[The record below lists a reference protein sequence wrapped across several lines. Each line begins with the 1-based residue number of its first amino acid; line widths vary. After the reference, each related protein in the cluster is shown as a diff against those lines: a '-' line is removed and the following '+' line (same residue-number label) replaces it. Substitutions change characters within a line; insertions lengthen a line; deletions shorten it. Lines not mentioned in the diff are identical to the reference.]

1 MLRLTVCTALTLVL
15 TVGVVQA
22 NFLETELGAR
32 AMGMGGAFV
41 AVADDVTALHWN
53 PAGLARTN
61 GFQVFGMRTSVY
73 SVDGLSEDS
82 VLASYG
88 TGTMGYGVGWARTGA
103 EDTRRDETLYNED
116 TILAGFGMETPVEH
130 LAAGITLKRFSVGA
144 PGYEYY
150 NDPAFEAGGDDAY
163 AADIGALYG
172 RGKWTVGA
180 TVRNLGEP
188 ELQMIS
194 TTPDSLLDA
203 ITSEFRLGGTYLF
216 RDVMLMS
223 AEWRAPREVPEYYEN
238 QYSINLGT
246 EVWFYEAFALR
257 AGMNRSRITAG
268 LGVKTKHVRI
278 DVALLSERRIGS
290 LYRLSAIFLW

>member
-1 MLRLTVCTALTLVL
+1 MLKLTLITIVAL
-15 TVGVVQA
+15 LLLAGAVQA

-53 PAGLARTN
+53 PAGLARLH
-61 GFQVFGMRTSVY
+61 GVQVFGMRTSVY
-73 SVDGLSEDS
+73 SVEGLSEDA

-88 TGTMGYGVGWARTGA
+88 TGSMGYGVGWMRTGA
-103 EDTRRDETLYNED
+103 QDLYNED
-116 TILAGFGMETPVEH
+116 TLLAGYGTETPIDG
-130 LAAGITLKRFSVGA
+130 LAAGVTLKRFSIEA

-150 NDPAFEAGGDDAY
+150 NDPAFASGGDDAY
-163 AADIGALYG
+163 SADLGALYR
-172 RGKWTVGA
+172 RGKWSVGG
-180 TVRNLGEP
+180 TVRNIGEP
-188 ELQMIS
+188 KLQLLS
-194 TTPDSLLDA
+194 TTAEADLDP
-203 ITSEFRLGGTYLF
+203 IVSELRIGGTYLF
-216 RDVMLMS
+216 RDVMLMT
-223 AEWRAPREVPEYYEN
+223 AEWRAPREAPEYYED

-257 AGMNRSRITAG
+257 AGMNRDRITAG
-268 LGVKTKHVRI
+268 LGVRTKHVRI

>member
-1 MLRLTVCTALTLVL
+1 MLKLILSTTVAVL
-15 TVGVVQA
+15 LLVGVVQA

-53 PAGLARTN
+53 PAGLA
-61 GFQVFGMRTSVY
+61 GLQGIQVFGMRTSVY

-88 TGTMGYGVGWARTGA
+88 TGDAGYGVGWMRTGV
-103 EDTRRDETLYNED
+103 EDQDYGGSLYNED
-116 TILAGFGMETPVEH
+116 VLLAGYGMETPIGG
-130 LAAGITLKRFSVGA
+130 LDAGVTLKRFSVNA
-144 PGYEYY
+144 PGYEYG
-150 NDPAFEAGGDDAY
+150 NDPGYTSGGDDAY
-163 AADIGALYG
+163 SADLGAIYRSG
-172 RGKWTVGA
+172 RWSVGG

-188 ELQMIS
+188 KLQLIS
-194 TTPDSLLDA
+194 TTDERDLDPLFH
-203 ITSEFRLGGTYLF
+203 ELRLGGSYLF
-216 RDVMLMS
+216 RDVMLMT
-223 AEWRAPREVPEYYEN
+223 AELRAPRQVPDYYED
-238 QYSINLGT
+238 SVTINLGT

-257 AGMNRSRITAG
+257 AGMNRDRITAG
-268 LGVKTKHVRI
+268 LGMRTKHVQL

>member
-1 MLRLTVCTALTLVL
+1 MLKLTLITIVAL
-15 TVGVVQA
+15 LLLAGAVQA

-53 PAGLARTN
+53 PAGLARLH
-61 GFQVFGMRTSVY
+61 GVQVFGMRTSVY
-73 SVDGLSEDS
+73 SVEGLSEDA

-88 TGTMGYGVGWARTGA
+88 MGSMGYGVGWMRTGA
-103 EDTRRDETLYNED
+103 QDLYNED
-116 TILAGFGMETPVEH
+116 TLLAGYGTETPIDG
-130 LAAGITLKRFSVGA
+130 LAAGVTLKRFSIEA

-150 NDPAFEAGGDDAY
+150 NDPAFASGGDDAY
-163 AADIGALYG
+163 SADLGALYR
-172 RGKWTVGA
+172 RGKWSVGG
-180 TVRNLGEP
+180 TVRNIGEP
-188 ELQMIS
+188 KLQLLS
-194 TTPDSLLDA
+194 TTAEADLDPVV
-203 ITSEFRLGGTYLF
+203 SELRIGGTYLF
-216 RDVMLMS
+216 RDVMLMT
-223 AEWRAPREVPEYYEN
+223 AEWRAPREAPEYYED

-257 AGMNRSRITAG
+257 AGMNRDRITAG
-268 LGVKTKHVRI
+268 LGVRTKHVRI